1 MRIIV
6 FYVVFVSC
14 LLLPGWAVSQNA
26 PRKMKYMASA
36 GASFYSGN
44 VDKLDLKSTAGI
56 LRQDSVVAFDL
67 NGKFVYSRSDGE
79 ENNKGLETVGKLDFF
94 QYNTWSPFVAVECK
108 ANRYKG
114 YNYILS
120 ALAGGKYRIYHKEG
134 VSDYSVS
141 LAFMFD
147 RAKYTPVSTEL
158 SSRNYRL
165 SFRPKAVQKLGSVLT
180 LKDIFYYQP
189 SVLGFDDYVLMNL
202 LTAECRLSSYLFM
215 CVGYEYEYRSEIPSD
230 DYRHHDTS
238 LDVSL
243 KFVY

>member
-1 MRIIV
+1 MRNFV

-14 LLLPGWAVSQNA
+14 LLLPGWIVSQNV
-26 PRKMKYMASA
+26 PRKMKYSASA

-79 ENNKGLETVGKLDFF
+79 ENNRGLETVGKLDFF

-114 YNYILS
+114 YDYILS
-120 ALAGGKYRIYHKEG
+120 ALAGGKCRIYHNEG

-147 RAKYTPVSTEL
+147 RAKYTPVSTGL

-165 SFRPKAVQKLGSVLT
+165 SFRPKAVQKLGTVLT

-189 SVLGFDDYVLMNL
+189 SVRDLNDYVLMNL
-202 LTAECRLSSYLFM
+202 LIAECRISTYLFM
-215 CVGYEYEYRSEIPSD
+215 CVGYEYEYRSETPSD
-230 DYRHHDTS
+230 DFKHHDTS